1 MCQVDLHNM
10 CCNEKARYN
19 HINLPQFF
27 VEESCDDLNIIWWE
41 NPMNNLKNAN
51 LSYYNQNYNMHKI
64 RKDIGFYIMVTHEA
78 CE

>member
-1 MCQVDLHNM
+1 MY
-10 CCNEKARYN
+10 CNEKARYN
-19 HINLPQFF
+19 HINLPQFQNF

>member
-1 MCQVDLHNM
+1 
-10 CCNEKARYN
+10 
-19 HINLPQFF
+19 
-27 VEESCDDLNIIWWE
+27 
-41 NPMNNLKNAN
+41 MNNLKNAN